1 VNLPCPDRLGSGAQ
15 EYFFVAFHAPIGETL
30 LLFCPAVL
38 GLGVTVR
45 EEAMEDTEIP
55 VSSLQFSGYEQAIL
69 LDNIPYPI
77 WLKDETGRYV
87 YVNEP
92 FLTFYGLPRQSILAK
107 DDQSLFP
114 PDLASDYRSKEQLLA
129 SQGEKLQSTELAQVA
144 DGRRIRVQATRTPV
158 FDDTGKFVGVTGIM
172 REMTS
177 FIHENW
183 PLFGEVSSAENQG
196 EAQYRPSSKQVVV
209 GILRT
214 TADGKI
220 LNVNPAT
227 VRILGYDSV
236 DEMISGAGDMESR
249 LYVHPEDP
257 RKLTAMLGQRN
268 TVEGFETQVYR
279 KDGAIARVLLN
290 LDPVFGDQGRTIY
303 FEGTIQ
309 DITETWKAEEALR
322 HAEEKYRNIFENA
335 IEGIF
340 QKATD
345 GRIISA
351 NPALARILGYDSP
364 EDLMN
369 TISNMDKQAF
379 VSERRLKEYQ
389 ELMKVRGVVRDFE
402 AQVYC
407 KDKSVHWV
415 SVNCRSVI
423 DDRGSVRYYE
433 GTIESIT
440 DRKRLEAQLRNAQK
454 MESIGTLA
462 GGVAHDFNNILT
474 TIMGYCSLV
483 MMKAGKGDP
492 LLGYIDQIME
502 AANRASTLTHSLLSF
517 SRKQVA
523 ETKAIDVNETIKGV
537 EKLLRRIIGEDIELR
552 TVLCLEKSVVI
563 VGDGQIGQIL
573 MNIATNARD
582 AMPDG
587 GTLTIKTEQV
597 HLSGDLMET
606 NDGMKGL
613 FAAIEVSDTGS
624 GMDEWTKDQAFDP
637 FFTTK
642 EVGKG
647 TGLGLSIV
655 YGIVKQNKGY
665 VNVTSEPGKGT
676 SITVYFPLAEAAPG
690 TDSLHEKAELQGG
703 SETILVAEDNNQ
715 VREIV
720 TTTLTDFGYHVVE
733 AFDGADAVEKFGGYP
748 GSIDLLLLDV
758 IMPRKNGKEAYLEI
772 KKLRPETKAIFMSG
786 YTGDILSRKGINR
799 VGIPMISKPIVIERL
814 LKEIR
819 DVLDKAPSQL
829 TLFP

>member
-1 VNLPCPDRLGSGAQ
+1 
-15 EYFFVAFHAPIGETL
+15 
-30 LLFCPAVL
+30 
-38 GLGVTVR
+38 
-45 EEAMEDTEIP
+45 MEGTEISL
-55 VSSLQFSGYEQAIL
+55 SSLQFPGYEQKTL

-77 WLKDETGRYV
+77 WLKDEMGCYV

-92 FLTFYGLPRQSILAK
+92 FLTFYGLSRQSILSK
-107 DDQSLFP
+107 DDRSLFP
-114 PDLASDYRSKEQLLA
+114 PDLASDYHSKEQLLEL
-129 SQGEKLQSTELAQVA
+129 QGEKLQSTELAQVA
-144 DGRRIRVQATRTPV
+144 DGRRIMVQTTRTPV
-158 FDDTGKFVGVTGIM
+158 FDSAGKFMGTTGIT
-172 REMTS
+172 RETTGLMD
-177 FIHENW
+177 ENR
-183 PLFGEVSSAENQG
+183 PPSRGIPSAEA
-196 EAQYRPSSKQVVV
+196 EMKYCTRSEKIVV

-214 TADGKI
+214 TPDGRI
-220 LNVNPAT
+220 LNVSPAT

-236 DEMISGAGDMESR
+236 DEMIGAVGDMESR

-257 RKLTAMLGQRN
+257 RKLAGVMGQRN
-268 TVEGFETQVYR
+268 AVVDFETQVYR
-279 KDGAIARVLLN
+279 KNGAIARVLLS
-290 LDPVFGDQGRTIY
+290 LDPVVDDQGRTTC

-309 DITETWKAEEALR
+309 DMTETWKAEEALR

-340 QKATD
+340 QTATD
-345 GRIISA
+345 GRIIAA

-364 EDLMN
+364 KDLMSS
-369 TISNMDKQAF
+369 ISNMDKQAF
-379 VSERRLKEYQ
+379 VSERRRREYE
-389 ELMKVRGVVRDFE
+389 ELLEARGVVRDFE

-407 KDKSVHWV
+407 KDGSVHWV
-415 SVNCRSVI
+415 SVNCRSVT
-423 DDRGSVRYYE
+423 DDRGSVLYYE

-440 DRKRLEAQLRNAQK
+440 ERKRLEVQLRNAQK

-523 ETKAIDVNETIKGV
+523 ETKAIDVNETIRGV

-552 TVLCLEKSVVI
+552 TILCPEKSVVI

-587 GTLTIKTEQV
+587 GALTIKTEQV
-597 HLSGDLMET
+597 HLSGDLIET
-606 NDGMKGL
+606 NDGAKGL

-665 VNVTSEPGKGT
+665 VNVASEPGRGT

-703 SETILVAEDNNQ
+703 SETILVAEDNIQ

-733 AFDGADAVEKFGGYP
+733 AFDGADAVAKFGEYP

-772 KKLRPETKAIFMSG
+772 KKLKPETKAIFMSG
-786 YTGDILSRKGINR
+786 YTGDILSRKGISR